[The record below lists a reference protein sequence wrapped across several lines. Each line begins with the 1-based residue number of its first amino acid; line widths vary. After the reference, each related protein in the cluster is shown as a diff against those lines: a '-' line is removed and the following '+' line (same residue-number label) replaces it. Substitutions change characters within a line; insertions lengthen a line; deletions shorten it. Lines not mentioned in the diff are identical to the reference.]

1 MFWKFVETKKKK
13 KRKEKRKENFLSRN
27 VKIVTRKCQHR
38 FLQSLRQEWSLK
50 RFWKLQQLWYFF
62 HFTDRIL
69 YFVFWHSWH
78 GGGHDSDKIRQTT
91 WEFPLSL
98 HLSIARLHHYDSLDW
113 ATRLVQKVK
122 IFFCVCSCPLSE
134 KESAK
139 AKKPCWVELNYSQF
153 LNFSFFLQK
162 TKVYIN
168 IIFEIYIFQQMISI
182 LYFFPKCMEN
192 DIV

>member
-1 MFWKFVETKKKK
+1 MSAWVFAKPKARIKSQGVLK
-13 KRKEKRKENFLSRN
+13 
-27 VKIVTRKCQHR
+27 VTTAVIL
-38 FLQSLRQEWSLK
+38 FI
-50 RFWKLQQLWYFF
+50 

-69 YFVFWHSWH
+69 NFVFWHSWH

-122 IFFCVCSCPLSE
+122 IFFLCVFMSPKWEGKC
-134 KESAK
+134 KG
-139 AKKPCWVELNYSQF
+139 KKKQCWGELNYSQF

-162 TKVYIN
+162 NKVYIN
-168 IIFEIYIFQQMISI
+168 IIFEMYIFQQMISI
-182 LYFFPKCMEN
+182 LYFFPKMHGKWYCLDDE
-192 DIV
+192 